1 MIFDCFLFFVNF
13 HKNKQYFVCLPRNEN
28 LKSVPFDNDMAVEK
42 KDLSSYGINVSHSC
56 NRDAENSKIRGE
68 VALWRAVVLQQL
80 IDLKSQSKKR
90 RNQQTKKNA
99 YNWLMKEDNEDDV
112 REICDYADYDYNDV
126 KKIARELAC
135 GNKTLV
141 KLNLEDLQRIL

>member
-1 MIFDCFLFFVNF
+1 MTC
-13 HKNKQYFVCLPRNEN
+13 
-28 LKSVPFDNDMAVEK
+28 AK
-42 KDLSSYGINVSHSC
+42 KDFLYCGINVSHSC
-56 NRDAENSKIRGE
+56 NSDAENSKIRGE

-99 YNWLMKEDNEDDV
+99 YNWFMRDENDDDV
-112 REICDYADYDYNDV
+112 KEICDYADYNYNDV
-126 KKIARELAC
+126 KKIAGELAS
-135 GNKTLV
+135 GNKTLA